1 MGLLEILGI
10 VACICSCLL
19 AVGALTEKEKLCYI
33 GLCGIVVIAGALLL
47 SGGIVA
53 LIKGIGSIT

>member
-10 VACICSCLL
+10 VACICSCLF
-19 AVGALTEKEKLCYI
+19 AVGALTEKEKLCYK
-33 GLCGIVVIAGALLL
+33 GLGGLIVIAGALLL
-47 SGGIVA
+47 YGGIAV